1 MIFPP
6 VEELFEG
13 VRNGD
18 RAMLA
23 RGITLMESARPD
35 HRERAKALLDA
46 CLPLSGTAIRIGI
59 TGAPGT
65 GKSTFI
71 ESLGVRLAMRENRRV
86 AVLAYDPA
94 SERTG
99 GSILGDKTR
108 MTRLATHPNAFVRPA
123 PGKRRAGGIGD
134 GTRQS
139 IILCE
144 AAGYDTVFV
153 ETVGS
158 GQAETTVSD
167 MVDLLMLLTLPGSGD
182 ELQGVKRGVMEEA
195 DIVVFTK
202 EDAHAPKAM
211 RLDARR
217 MKAALRL
224 FPPKESGWTP
234 TVHTCSAQ
242 KESGLDMI
250 RKDMREYERLV
261 KSSEYLARRRRKQI
275 GCWLRETLEA
285 RLLETA
291 RADASVN
298 RLLEEYEKRAARREI
313 AVTAAA
319 DLVLK
324 AFLEREEREGG
335 G

>member
-6 VEELFEG
+6 VEKLFEG
-13 VRNGD
+13 IRDGD
-18 RAMLA
+18 RALLA
-23 RGITLMESARPD
+23 RGITLMESAHPD
-35 HRERAKALLDA
+35 HRKRARALLDA

-59 TGAPGT
+59 TGAPGV

-71 ESLGVRLAMRENRRV
+71 ESLGVRLVVNENRRV
-86 AVLAYDPA
+86 AALAYDPA

-108 MTRLATHPNAFVRPA
+108 MTRLAAHPNAFVRPA
-123 PGKRRAGGIGD
+123 PGKRRAGGVGD
-134 GTRQS
+134 GTRES

-167 MVDLLMLLTLPGSGD
+167 MVDFLMLLTLPGSGD
-182 ELQGVKRGVMEEA
+182 ELQGVKRGVMEQAE
-195 DIVVFTK
+195 IVVFTK
-202 EDAHAPKAM
+202 EDAHTPKAM
-211 RLDARR
+211 RLEARR
-217 MKAALRL
+217 MKSALRL
-224 FPPKESGWTP
+224 FPLKESGWIP

-275 GCWLRETLEA
+275 ASWLCETLEA
-285 RLLETA
+285 RLLETV

-298 RLLEEYEKRAARREI
+298 RLLKEYEERAARREI
-313 AVTAAA
+313 AVAAAA

-324 AFLEREEREGG
+324 AFRVP
-335 G
+335 